1 MCSGSVFSCRSP
13 VSLSEISGLSYFLT
27 TSARYQERPCGT
39 RFQPRGG
46 ELVLVLCLGFMSSSS
61 PLRRGGAR
69 AGWHLG
75 VNVKVCLSQ
84 LASPFCCWR
93 LPGPR
98 VQPVVPDPMPILTT
112 DGEEVYKQEAWCWKT
127 FLHEPGPLC
136 SEYLESDAGS
146 IGI

>member
-1 MCSGSVFSCRSP
+1 MP
-13 VSLSEISGLSYFLT
+13 
-27 TSARYQERPCGT
+27 
-39 RFQPRGG
+39 RFYEQLITPPPWRGQG
-46 ELVLVLCLGFMSSSS
+46 
-61 PLRRGGAR
+61 R
-69 AGWHLG
+69 
-75 VNVKVCLSQ
+75 
-84 LASPFCCWR
+84 LASRSERESLPFAASISFLLLE